1 MLPWRDITV
10 LALHVLGAALY
21 VGGTFSILAV
31 NRALKSKLQDAERR
45 DMVRHV
51 GRRAAPLLVGGFLL
65 AALTGLD
72 FWAARGWEI
81 TPLMGWKLGTAA
93 LAAATTGAHILLGR
107 RETRSVA
114 VAATLGSLTLLS
126 ALGLVVLGAALR
138 YG

>member
-1 MLPWRDITV
+1 MLPWGDIAV

-31 NRALKSKLQDAERR
+31 NRALKAKLSDAERR
-45 DMVRHV
+45 AMVRHV
-51 GRRAAPLLVGGFLL
+51 GRRAAPLLIGGFLL

-72 FWAARGWEI
+72 FWAARGWAL
-81 TPLMGWKLGTAA
+81 TPLMLWKLGTAA
-93 LAAATTGAHILLGR
+93 LALATTVTHIWLGR

-126 ALGLVVLGAALR
+126 ALGLVLVGAALR
-138 YG
+138 YA